1 MDTILVLFEGIL
13 YYEFKED
20 VEMKIDKYGQTSV
33 GVVEPNCIRAK
44 IGTKGAYLGILP
56 GVNELVIEER

>member
-1 MDTILVLFEGIL
+1 
-13 YYEFKED
+13 
-20 VEMKIDKYGQTSV
+20 MKIDNFGQTSV